1 MNADK
6 PLGAVALK
14 SYQEKLAKDEKI
26 AATMENS
33 QKGEIMPNVPQMAAF
48 WYAERSA
55 VLNAINGRQSVEA
68 ALKDAESRLTK

>member
-1 MNADK
+1 
-6 PLGAVALK
+6 
-14 SYQEKLAKDEKI
+14 
-26 AATMENS
+26 
-33 QKGEIMPNVPQMAAF
+33 MPNVPQMAAF